1 MEVMGS
7 GGMGVMRLRCEARAN
22 KITSILTI

>member
-7 GGMGVMRLRCEARAN
+7 GGMEAMRLRWEARAN
-22 KITSILTI
+22 KFTSILTI

>member
-7 GGMGVMRLRCEARAN
+7 GGVEVMRLRWEARAN